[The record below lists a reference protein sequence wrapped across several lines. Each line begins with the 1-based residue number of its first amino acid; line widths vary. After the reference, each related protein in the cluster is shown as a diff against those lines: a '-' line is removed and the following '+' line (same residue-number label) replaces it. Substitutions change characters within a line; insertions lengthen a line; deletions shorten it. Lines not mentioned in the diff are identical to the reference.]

1 MEKSDVPAKSWWG
14 GIYSGQEGTPDS
26 EDPGV
31 VAESKAGCCWERLPN
46 TVGWSHRPP
55 ARLLHCANICL
66 ALYSLLQSPFMILVL
81 SIGGEYL
88 HF

>member
-1 MEKSDVPAKSWWG
+1 M
-14 GIYSGQEGTPDS
+14 
-26 EDPGV
+26 

-46 TVGWSHRPP
+46 TVGWGHRPP

-66 ALYSLLQSPFMILVL
+66 ALYTLLQSPFMILVL
-81 SIGGEYL
+81 TMGVEYL